1 MRSSRFK
8 RVRFRNYYEMQTLPP
23 ALTIKRGLLG
33 FTCLFVGEVSTFADP
48 DGQELETVWDQEE
61 REYVVPVL
69 EYSFDRDLEHAS
81 PPNYK
86 SAKVSGLPIALRHR
100 IDALWSQSKFFADYD
115 RTASDFPVVAE
126 VRYRL
131 RTSLWSDPERMA
143 RARLLDGTL
152 FQALVTREFDQ
163 GQRFEMST
171 ALQYGSTVFV
181 GSNPAILDQTNLPVE
196 LRMRLNQS
204 LELIEGVELNS
215 ARLMGKDENAQSFE
229 QSVKLGLGLEL
240 SDELYG
246 QITAGK
252 RFSQMDGGNES
263 SLGFDG
269 ALVWQAGSDTQYS
282 LTFNRSTRPSL
293 LANDFIESETVSVS
307 GDTTLSDMWSA
318 YYGVSRTW
326 IQLEPRFGK
335 DIEIDS
341 GEVAVVF
348 SPTQSIRFSGG
359 YVFRSGSLNRLND
372 DEAEQIIRLSA
383 SLLY

>member
-1 MRSSRFK
+1 
-8 RVRFRNYYEMQTLPP
+8 MQTLPP
-23 ALTIKRGLLG
+23 ALTIQRGLLG
-33 FTCLFVGEVSTFADP
+33 LVCLLVGGVSAFADP
-48 DGQELETVWDQEE
+48 DGQELEGIRDQEE

-86 SAKVSGLPIALRHR
+86 SAKASGLPMALRHR

-115 RTASDFPVVAE
+115 LTASDFPVVAE

-131 RTSLWSDPERMA
+131 RTSIWSDPERMA
-143 RARLLDGTL
+143 RARLLDGTR

-171 ALQYGSTVFV
+171 ALQHGSAVV
-181 GSNPAILDQTNLPVE
+181 EGLNPAILEQTNLPVE
-196 LRMRLNQS
+196 LRMGLNQS
-204 LELIEGVELNS
+204 AGVIAGVEFNS
-215 ARLMGKDENAQSFE
+215 ARLVGKGENAQSFE
-229 QSVKLGLGLEL
+229 QSAKVGLGGEL

-252 RFSQMDGGNES
+252 RFSQIDGRNES
-263 SLGFDG
+263 SLDLDA

-293 LANDFIESETVSVS
+293 LANDFIDSETVSVS
-307 GDTTLSDMWSA
+307 GDATLSDMWSS
-318 YYGVSRTW
+318 YYGVSRSW
-326 IQLEPRFGK
+326 IRLEPQFGK

-359 YVFRSGSLNRLND
+359 YVFRSGSLNHLNE